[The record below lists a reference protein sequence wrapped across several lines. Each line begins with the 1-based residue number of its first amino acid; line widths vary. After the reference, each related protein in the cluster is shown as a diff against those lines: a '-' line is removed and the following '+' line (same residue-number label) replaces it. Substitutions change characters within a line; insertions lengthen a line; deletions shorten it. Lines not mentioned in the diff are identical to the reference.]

1 MSKKLGLLDA
11 LGSMGKDIKGLV
23 RGTLGIEEGKEP
35 TGFIA
40 KALGSFTDK
49 KDSEGITTPGR
60 AKSAIDKWPTFQP
73 TGVSVGYQ
81 GGQTGRALRGLDYF
95 AKLQNAQ
102 ILLAR
107 DNWSAVYDAISTSN
121 RLPKLSS
128 GSDIDESTATSSP
141 TIDLDSTKLS

>member
-49 KDSEGITTPGR
+49 KDAEGITTPGR

-73 TGVSVGYQ
+73 TGVSVG
-81 GGQTGRALRGLDYF
+81 
-95 AKLQNAQ
+95 
-102 ILLAR
+102 
-107 DNWSAVYDAISTSN
+107 
-121 RLPKLSS
+121 
-128 GSDIDESTATSSP
+128 
-141 TIDLDSTKLS
+141 

>member
-1 MSKKLGLLDA
+1 MSKKLGILDA
-11 LGSMGKDIKGLV
+11 LGTMGKDIKGLV
-23 RGTLGIEEGKEP
+23 RGTLDIEEGKES

-49 KDSEGITTPGR
+49 TDAEGITTPIANHMGN
-60 AKSAIDKWPTFQP
+60 
-73 TGVSVGYQ
+73 
-81 GGQTGRALRGLDYF
+81 ALRGLDYF
-95 AKLQNAQ
+95 SKLNNAQ

-107 DNWSAVYDAISTSN
+107 DNWNAVYDAISTSN

-128 GSDIDESTATSSP
+128 SDDIDESIAAASP